1 MKCTDYVIVQVLID
15 NNSSLN
21 VMSKAT
27 LDKLPCERAHMR
39 PSSMV
44 VRAFDGSRTKVVG
57 EIELPI

>member
-1 MKCTDYVIVQVLID
+1 
-15 NNSSLN
+15 
-21 VMSKAT
+21 MSKAT